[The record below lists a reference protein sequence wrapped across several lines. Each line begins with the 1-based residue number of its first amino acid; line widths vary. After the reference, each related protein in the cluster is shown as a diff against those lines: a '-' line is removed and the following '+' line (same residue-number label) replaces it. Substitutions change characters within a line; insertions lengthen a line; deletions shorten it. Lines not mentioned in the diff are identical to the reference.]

1 MLKNFLK
8 VAFRNLLRRPG
19 FSALNIL
26 GLTIGMTSA
35 LLILL
40 WVYNEWTFDKYYPNA
55 SRIYTVYNKDKWT
68 DDTVCWNATPKIM
81 GPYLKPEL
89 PQVEKNSR
97 VAWTPPILLT
107 VGDKKLNIVG
117 TSVDPDFLDMFSIPF
132 VAGDHRTALNNPSS
146 LVITEKLALKLFGN
160 EDALGKAV
168 KLDNKYNF
176 TVTGII
182 KDFPNN
188 SSFNYE
194 FLSPWSFVNTRGDMD
209 SSWGNNSTRNY
220 IMVKQNAS
228 VDQLNQGIH
237 NIIKR
242 HDGPTQTEVQFVYPF
257 SKMHLYGRFEHGKED
272 GGRISLVRSFFW
284 IAIFI
289 LVIACINFMNL
300 STARSERRAK
310 EVGIRKTVGALKGS
324 LIAQFLAESMIIAL
338 IAGIISLV
346 LAYVLLTPFNNL
358 IQKQL
363 TLGLNNPLFW
373 AFFLGFIIL
382 TGLLAGSYPAFFLS
396 KFQPVQVLKGAFK
409 KVNALVTPRK
419 ILVVFQFSIAILLII
434 CTLIVVK
441 QLKYA
446 QGRETGYDKGNLI
459 YVALQG
465 TLTEKHDLI
474 RNQLLSE
481 GAATSVTV
489 TSSPISE
496 SWSNTW
502 GFGWE
507 GKPVGDKTIIN
518 SYSVDGHIVKTTGMK
533 LIEGRDI
540 DLTAYP
546 SDSTACILNETAVKA
561 MGFKHPIGQ
570 VVTNGDTKFMV
581 VGVVKDFIME
591 DPFQPI
597 RPIVIEGPKYQWFNI
612 IHIKLNPAN
621 STHDNIEKVKKIFTQ
636 FNPDYPFEYKFV
648 DEEYAQKF
656 SDETTT
662 ATLAG
667 LFAGLTIFISCLGLF
682 GLAAYM
688 AENRIKEIGVRK
700 VLGAS
705 ILGITTML
713 SIDFLWLV
721 LISILIAAPIA
732 WYSMDKWLGN
742 YKYRMHM
749 SLWIFV
755 LAGLAAIVISLATVS
770 YQAIKAAL
778 ANPIKSLR
786 TE

>member
-1 MLKNFLK
+1 
-8 VAFRNLLRRPG
+8 
-19 FSALNIL
+19 
-26 GLTIGMTSA
+26 
-35 LLILL
+35 
-40 WVYNEWTFDKYYPNA
+40 
-55 SRIYTVYNKDKWT
+55 
-68 DDTVCWNATPKIM
+68 
-81 GPYLKPEL
+81 
-89 PQVEKNSR
+89 
-97 VAWTPPILLT
+97 
-107 VGDKKLNIVG
+107 
-117 TSVDPDFLDMFSIPF
+117 
-132 VAGDHRTALNNPSS
+132 
-146 LVITEKLALKLFGN
+146 
-160 EDALGKAV
+160 
-168 KLDNKYNF
+168 
-176 TVTGII
+176 
-182 KDFPNN
+182 
-188 SSFNYE
+188 
-194 FLSPWSFVNTRGDMD
+194 
-209 SSWGNNSTRNY
+209 
-220 IMVKQNAS
+220 
-228 VDQLNQGIH
+228 
-237 NIIKR
+237 
-242 HDGPTQTEVQFVYPF
+242 
-257 SKMHLYGRFEHGKED
+257 MHLYGRFEHGKPD

-324 LIAQFLAESMIIAL
+324 LIAQFLSESMIIAF
-338 IAGIISLV
+338 IAGIVSLM

-358 IQKQL
+358 IQKEL
-363 TLGLNNPLFW
+363 TLGLGNPVFW
-373 AFFLGFIIL
+373 IFFLGFIII

-396 KFQPVQVLKGAFK
+396 RFQPVQVLKGAFK

-419 ILVVFQFSIAILLII
+419 ILVVFQFTIAILLII

-446 QGRETGYDKGNLI
+446 QDRETGYDKGNLI

-481 GAATSVTV
+481 GVATSVSL
-489 TSSPISE
+489 TSSPISQ

-502 GFGWE
+502 GFGWA

-518 SYSVDGHIVKTTGMK
+518 SYSVDGHIVQTTGMK
-533 LIEGRDI
+533 LMEGRDI

-546 SDSTACILNETAVKA
+546 SDSSACILNETAVKA

-570 VVTNGDTKFMV
+570 VVTNGDTKFTV
-581 VGVVKDFIME
+581 VGVVKDFIIE

-597 RPIVIEGPKYQWFNI
+597 RPMVIEGPKYQWFNI
-612 IHIKLNPAN
+612 IHIKLNPAH
-621 STHDNIEKVKKIFTQ
+621 STKDNIDKIKKIFTQ
-636 FNPDYPFEYKFV
+636 YNPDYPFEYKFV
-648 DEEYAQKF
+648 DAEYALKF

-705 ILGITTML
+705 IMGITTML

-721 LISILIAAPIA
+721 LISIAISVPIA
-732 WYSMDKWLGN
+732 WYSMDKWLDN
-742 YKYRMHM
+742 YKFRITI
-749 SLWIFV
+749 SVWIFV
-755 LAGLAAIVISLATVS
+755 LAGLTAVIISLATVS

>member
-1 MLKNFLK
+1 
-8 VAFRNLLRRPG
+8 
-19 FSALNIL
+19 
-26 GLTIGMTSA
+26 
-35 LLILL
+35 
-40 WVYNEWTFDKYYPNA
+40 
-55 SRIYTVYNKDKWT
+55 
-68 DDTVCWNATPKIM
+68 
-81 GPYLKPEL
+81 
-89 PQVEKNSR
+89 
-97 VAWTPPILLT
+97 
-107 VGDKKLNIVG
+107 
-117 TSVDPDFLDMFSIPF
+117 
-132 VAGDHRTALNNPSS
+132 
-146 LVITEKLALKLFGN
+146 
-160 EDALGKAV
+160 
-168 KLDNKYNF
+168 
-176 TVTGII
+176 
-182 KDFPNN
+182 
-188 SSFNYE
+188 
-194 FLSPWSFVNTRGDMD
+194 MD

-228 VDQLNQGIH
+228 IAQLNANIH

-310 EVGIRKTVGALKGS
+310 EVGIRKTVGALRGS
-324 LIAQFLAESMIIAL
+324 LIAQFLSESMIIAF
-338 IAGIISLV
+338 IAGIVSLI

-363 TLGLNNPLFW
+363 TLELNNPLFW
-373 AFFLGFIIL
+373 VFFLGFIIL

-396 KFQPVQVLKGAFK
+396 RFQPVQVLKGAFK

-434 CTLIVVK
+434 CTLIVVR

-446 QGRETGYDKGNLI
+446 MDRETGYDKGNLI
-459 YVALQG
+459 YVMLQG
-465 TLTEKHDLI
+465 TLSDKHDLI
-474 RNQLLSE
+474 RNDLLNQ
-481 GAATSVTV
+481 GVATSVSV

-502 GFGWE
+502 GFQWA
-507 GKPVGDKTIIN
+507 GKPADDKTIIN
-518 SYSVDGHIVKTTGMK
+518 SFCSDSHIAQTTGMK
-533 LIEGRDI
+533 IIQGRDI

-546 SDSTACILNETAVKA
+546 SDSTACILNESAVKA

-570 VVTNGDTKFMV
+570 VVSNGEKFTV
-581 VGVVKDFIME
+581 VGVVKDFIIE

-597 RPIVIEGPKYQWFNI
+597 RPMVIEGPKFRWFNV
-612 IHIKLNPAN
+612 IHIKLNPAH
-621 STHDNIEKVKKIFTQ
+621 SMHDDMDKVEKIFKGY
-636 FNPDYPFEYKFV
+636 NPDYPFQATFV
-648 DEEYAQKF
+648 DAEYAKKF

-688 AENRIKEIGVRK
+688 AENRVKEIGVRK

-705 ILGITTML
+705 IMGLTTML

-721 LISILIAAPIA
+721 LISIGVAVPIA
-732 WYSMDKWLGN
+732 WYSMDKWLEN
-742 YKYRMHM
+742 YKFRITI
-749 SLWIFV
+749 SIWIFV
-755 LAGLAAIVISLATVS
+755 IAGLAAVLISLATVS

-786 TE
+786 SE